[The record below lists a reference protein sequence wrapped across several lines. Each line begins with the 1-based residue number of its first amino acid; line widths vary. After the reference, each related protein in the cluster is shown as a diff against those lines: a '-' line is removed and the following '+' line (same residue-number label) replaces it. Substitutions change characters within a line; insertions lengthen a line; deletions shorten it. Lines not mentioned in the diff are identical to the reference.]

1 VSGATAR
8 PVFSVERR
16 WATLRTRTVS
26 ALLLAPPVLFI
37 VHLGGPWFALMT
49 AAGGVV
55 LSWEWARLCRGSGRV
70 GSGRVGSGRG
80 GIVAAAVVVLS
91 IAAAAIGR
99 LDLALLVVT
108 VGGAAVFVVE
118 RGDIWSSAG
127 VFYVGL
133 PAAAFVWLR
142 GDPEAGRLIV
152 FWLLASVWAY
162 DVGAFGFG
170 RLIGGPRLAPA
181 ISPNKTWAGC
191 IGGSVCAA
199 IAGTVTLATL
209 GGVAVGWA
217 APVVSGALGVAAQAG
232 DLFESG
238 VKRRFNVKDAS
249 GLIPGHG
256 GLLDRVDGLIAATAV
271 AALIV
276 MFGHG
281 SIRPWM

>member
-1 VSGATAR
+1 MSGATAR
-8 PVFSVERR
+8 PVFSAERR

-49 AAGGVV
+49 AAGGVI
-55 LSWEWARLCRGSGRV
+55 LSWEWARLCRGSGR
-70 GSGRVGSGRG
+70 G
-80 GIVAAAVVVLS
+80 GVVAAAVVVLS
-91 IAAAAIGR
+91 VAAAAVGR
-99 LDLALLVVT
+99 LELALLAAA

-133 PAAAFVWLR
+133 PSAAFVWLR
-142 GDPEAGRLIV
+142 FDPEAGRLIV

-162 DVGAFGFG
+162 DVGAFAFG
-170 RLIGGPRLAPA
+170 RLIGGPRLAPS

-199 IAGTVTLATL
+199 IAGTLTLVAL

-238 VKRRFNVKDAS
+238 VKRRFDVKDAS

-276 MFGHG
+276 MFGNG